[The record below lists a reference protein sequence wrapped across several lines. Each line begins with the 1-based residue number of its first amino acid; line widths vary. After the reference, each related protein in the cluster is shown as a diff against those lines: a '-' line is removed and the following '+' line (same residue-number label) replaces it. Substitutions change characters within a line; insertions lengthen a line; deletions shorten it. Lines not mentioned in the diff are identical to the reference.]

1 MSQHKDRTPSD
12 PALATDAGTDA
23 AASSPDLGP
32 AGTLPETYGV
42 DEVGVLCKDP
52 WWYFVYWEVT
62 EPGLDAA
69 RQQLGASADPAR
81 LVLRILSSAG
91 ERRGRDAREIR
102 DIPVDMAARHGRKYL
117 EAPRHSSAFRVAIG
131 LLSPEGLFAPIAH
144 SPSVRMPPQQPSSET
159 SIEWLHVLPAR
170 SDGKQRERIVSA
182 SQPHRERIAPARG
195 PESAAKDQDRLADQV
210 AAELRRGG
218 SSELVRSQATTAS
231 RASSPGSAG
240 PPRQREP

>member
-1 MSQHKDRTPSD
+1 MSQQNGRTPPDSASAMD
-12 PALATDAGTDA
+12 PSAGTADQQ
-23 AASSPDLGP
+23 SDLGP
-32 AGTLPETYGV
+32 APALPETYGV

-69 RQQLGASADPAR
+69 RQQLGASGDQAR
-81 LVLRILSSAG
+81 LVLRVLSAAG
-91 ERRGRDAREIR
+91 ERRGRDARDIR
-102 DIPVDMAARHGRKYL
+102 DIPVDMASRHGRRYL
-117 EAPRHSSAFRVAIG
+117 EAPQKNAVFRVAIG
-131 LLSPEGLFAPIAH
+131 LLSAEGLFAPIAH

-170 SDGKQRERIVSA
+170 SDGRQRERIVSA
-182 SQPHRERIAPARG
+182 SQPHRERIVPARG
-195 PESAAKDQDRLADQV
+195 PESAAKDQDRLADEV

-231 RASSPGSAG
+231 PASSPGAVGS
-240 PPRQREP
+240 PSQREP